1 MSFED
6 VLYNKDKEI
15 LECEEFIKYIYI
27 VFFLIFIKKI

>member
-15 LECEEFIKYIYI
+15 LECEEFINYIYCI
-27 VFFLIFIKKI
+27 FLIFIKKI